1 MRKILSHTR
10 RAVDDYNMIMQ
21 GDRIAVGV
29 SGGKDSLTA
38 LCAMKALKRFYPN
51 EFHLEALTLDSGAPG
66 MDFSGVAELCK
77 ELDIPYTVLKTDIY
91 EVIFDIRKEK
101 NPCSLCAKM
110 RRGGL
115 NDLAKSRGLNKVVL
129 GHHFDDVVET
139 FFLSLLYEGR
149 INCFSPVTYLD
160 RSDITVIRPF
170 IYLPEKEIK
179 RYTKAE
185 NLPVVKNSCP
195 ADGNTKRQYIKDLL
209 RNLEHDSHGLKERVF
224 TALKTSNIPGWN
236 IERSKDD

>member
-1 MRKILSHTR
+1 MRKLLSYAR
-10 RAVDDYNMIMQ
+10 RAIDDYNMILP

-29 SGGKDSLTA
+29 SGGKDSITA
-38 LCAMKALKRFYPN
+38 LCVMHALKRFYPN
-51 EFHLEALTLDSGAPG
+51 EFYLEALTLDTGAPN
-66 MDFSGVAELCK
+66 MDFTPVKELCE
-77 ELDIPYTVLKTDIY
+77 ELNIPYTILKTDIY

-139 FFLSLLYEGR
+139 FFLSLFYEGR
-149 INCFSPVTYLD
+149 ISCFSPVTYLS
-160 RSDITVIRPF
+160 RADITVIRPF
-170 IYLPEKEIK
+170 IYMPEKEIK
-179 RYTKAE
+179 RFVRSE
-185 NLPVVKNSCP
+185 GISVVQNTCP

-209 RNLEHDSHGLKERVF
+209 YTLEKENRGLRERIF
-224 TALKTSNIPGWN
+224 TALKSSNVPGWN
-236 IERSKDD
+236 LEENKK